1 MFNSKIKKF
10 YNIVLN
16 LAPQLWKFLKKD
28 FQYTWYYI
36 YNIFRIRK
44 NNILEDL
51 CFVILFFILI
61 PVMFIYLIYLFI
73 MCSLWCFYYT
83 VCYFLYKYTKTTICM
98 TVNLDIYHFLEKYFF
113 GYYSMGNPLLF
124 IWEFLYYQPKIL
136 SFNYFYSILK
146 LKQNPEA
153 WQFFIFIIII
163 LPFRILIKLLT
174 GFSYLSIKVSAEITH
189 KISEVFSLDWD
200 VETWYKELL
209 EGSLQSIYERYF
221 VNLYCDTKRLKIF
234 LNYNGQPLQLNP
246 YWYNFFFKE
255 LPSLTKSMILSKDN
269 IDIKWVKIHDSKFHP
284 GILFTDKK
292 SAVSCVS
299 VQSSARYTELKFK
312 EQQYLYKSILHIK
325 EGVLGKKNVWDYN
338 CISANKSDEVIFLK
352 KFDLYK
358 LDKDLLD
365 RNKMYF
371 FKTILL
377 SLFNNDVV
385 LNKEGVIE
393 NNDFNNFYERLL
405 FLYNN
410 KELDSRFKELF
421 EYVNFFFGENF
432 HEIDKN
438 LLNHKI
444 NVFNYMVENTDIID
458 NNILKPFSEN
468 YYNPSE
474 EVKIS
479 LNYLDIKL

>member
-1 MFNSKIKKF
+1 MT
-10 YNIVLN
+10 LN
-16 LAPQLWKFLKKD
+16 LDVYHSLQKHIFGE
-28 FQYTWYYI
+28 WYI
-36 YNIFRIRK
+36 GNP
-44 NNILEDL
+44 
-51 CFVILFFILI
+51 ILF
-61 PVMFIYLIYLFI
+61 V
-73 MCSLWCFYYT
+73 W
-83 VCYFLYKYTKTTICM
+83 K
-98 TVNLDIYHFLEKYFF
+98 
-113 GYYSMGNPLLF
+113 
-124 IWEFLYYQPKIL
+124 FLYYQPKIL
-136 SFNYFYSILK
+136 AFNYFYSILK

-153 WQFFIFIIII
+153 WQFFIFILII

-174 GFSYLSIKVSAEITH
+174 GFSYLSIKVASEVTS
-189 KISEVFSLDWD
+189 KISNVFELDWEW
-200 VETWYKELL
+200 VFWYDELVI
-209 EGSLQSIYERYF
+209 SLFDSISQRYF
-221 VNLYCDTKRLKIF
+221 IGLYCDTQFLKIF
-234 LNYNGQPLQLNP
+234 LNYNNQILRLNP
-246 YWYNFFFKE
+246 YWYDFFFKG
-255 LPSLTKSMILSKDN
+255 LPSLTKSIILSKDN

-284 GILFTDKK
+284 GTTLTDKK

-299 VQSSARYTELKFK
+299 VQSAARYTELKFK
-312 EQQYLYKSILHIK
+312 EDSYMYESLLQVKQ
-325 EGVLGKKNVWDYN
+325 GVLGKKNLWNYK
-338 CISANKSDEVIFLK
+338 CISFNKQDGLVSLKAFNEKDSNQFL
-352 KFDLYK
+352 LNQ
-358 LDKDLLD
+358 
-365 RNKMYF
+365 NKIYF